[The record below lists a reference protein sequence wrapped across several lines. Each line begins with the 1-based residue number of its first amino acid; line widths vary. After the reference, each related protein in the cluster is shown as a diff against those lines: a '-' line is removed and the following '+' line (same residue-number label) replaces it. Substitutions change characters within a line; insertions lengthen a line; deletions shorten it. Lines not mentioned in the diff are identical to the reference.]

1 MNIILKP
8 SLSLIYVSMFTYL
21 LVFIQ
26 YYCKTAIMPTE
37 ALGMFNQGYPPPKI
51 STSATAATSPFIG
64 RCTSTRIIPRVL
76 QEHGT
81 KLHPLHG
88 CGRRHSADRP
98 RAMLLVHR
106 SSTNNHDDKNEFT
119 EPSLVQ
125 SSSSKEYIILS
136 FDGIIADTSRQRA
149 KLTLDVAL
157 HIWPQLQDL
166 LNSIRDKC
174 GKEMESTIQKEHDL
188 NSNNIDNWLINKMV
202 ACSHVTQDHT
212 TDGMLGCDD
221 VLLARLLIEE
231 EKVLLQETSAK
242 NFNGKGKYASK
253 FHPKIITYPSTATS
267 TTTTDSNGDH
277 STTDEDEGKQNKENV
292 EISNFISCRNNT
304 FQDSTS
310 QTKKV
315 YKRNHSRS
323 RPLTVGEICA
333 NWSTGGHLRDTLRT
347 RYNID
352 GKDPL
357 PIIRETLEMW
367 FSVEN
372 ITVRKMT
379 L

>member
-1 MNIILKP
+1 
-8 SLSLIYVSMFTYL
+8 
-21 LVFIQ
+21 
-26 YYCKTAIMPTE
+26 MPTE
-37 ALGMFNQGYPPPKI
+37 ALGMFSQGYPPPKI
-51 STSATAATSPFIG
+51 STPATATTSPFIG
-64 RCTSTRIIPRVL
+64 RYTSTGMIPRPL
-76 QEHGT
+76 QKHDT
-81 KLHPLHG
+81 KLHPQHG
-88 CGRRHSADRP
+88 RGRSHSADRP
-98 RAMLLVHR
+98 RAVLLVHS
-106 SSTNNHDDKNEFT
+106 SSTNNQDDKSEFT
-119 EPSLVQ
+119 ELSLMH
-125 SSSSKEYIILS
+125 SSSSKEYIIFS

-188 NSNNIDNWLINKMV
+188 NINSIDNWLINKMV

-212 TDGMLGCDD
+212 IDGMLGCDD

-253 FHPKIITYPSTATS
+253 FHPKIISSSTVA
-267 TTTTDSNGDH
+267 TTTTNSNGDL
-277 STTDEDEGKQNKENV
+277 STTDKDEGKHNKEKF
-292 EISNFISCRNNT
+292 EISSLNSCRNNT
-304 FQDSTS
+304 HDSTS
-310 QTKKV
+310 QSKKV
-315 YKRNHSRS
+315 YRRNHSRS

-333 NWSTGGHLRDTLRT
+333 NWNTGGHLRDTLRT

-367 FSVEN
+367 LSAEN
-372 ITVRKMT
+372 ITVRKNDICNSCCVT
-379 L
+379 KYQCYLSKFIFSPHS